1 MWSILIWCMRRSRFF
16 FLLSAIA
23 LDIDIQKRLLGRY
36 IYCSSISRM
45 SGDILINDVTS
56 GTNSTTLSGH
66 IWLLGF
72 ERIKLEMY
80 FGCKK
85 KRGGSGSFDDIE
97 IAFKCD

>member
-1 MWSILIWCMRRSRFF
+1 MEYFNLVHAQKPTF

-36 IYCSSISRM
+36 IYCSSKSRM
-45 SGDILINDVTS
+45 SGDILINEVTS

-72 ERIKLEMY
+72 ERVKLEMY

-85 KRGGSGSFDDIE
+85 KNAAALDLLMIS
-97 IAFKCD
+97 K